1 MKTLLKTR
9 KSLEEAG
16 RWDIDFHLPPEHI
29 RKFREE
35 LICRVDSTAEII
47 KDKRD
52 PTKRPDQVF
61 QYIDISSIDVA
72 SGLIANPQ
80 ELTGAEAPSR
90 ARKVVRAFD
99 IIISTCRPTR
109 GAIAVI
115 PVGLHNQIA
124 STAFSIVRAKQE
136 INPYYLQFALRQ
148 PSTLEQ
154 FRKWSTGS
162 SYPAILDEDV
172 EKTLIPVPDTDTQDE
187 IAKEVVCALV
197 ERERALKVANFD
209 WEATLERI
217 RKGMYQEDARTV
229 QETVSHDGDEDR
241 PCSRAEIHTI
251 LSDLPNL
258 DVDVSG
264 RGNRK
269 LQDATTDLFEAA
281 AVASP

>member
-1 MKTLLKTR
+1 MKTLVKTR

-16 RWDIDFHLPPEHI
+16 RWDIDFHLPPEQI

-80 ELTGAEAPSR
+80 DLTGAEAPSR

-136 INPYYLQFALRQ
+136 TNPYYLQFALRQ

-187 IAKEVVCALV
+187 IAKKVVGALV

-209 WEATLERI
+209 WDATSERI
-217 RKGMYQEDARTV
+217 RKELYREDARTV
-229 QETVSHDGDEDR
+229 QETVSHDGDDDW
-241 PCSRAEIHTI
+241 PCSRAEIHSI

-264 RGNRK
+264 RGNAK
-269 LQDATTDLFEAA
+269 IQDATIDLFEAA
-281 AVASP
+281 PVASP